1 MDDWDIT
8 LARLRRAFLDRVP
21 SLADDASNALEGLA
35 IDASS
40 RDSLLALRLAFHK
53 FAGSGGTY
61 GFAAL
66 AATATEAEKRCLLH
80 LEAGSNP
87 SAADLDAWKH
97 HIFLIRSEANDARD
111 RLIVVPSG
119 AEDSTEA
126 PQTST

>member
-61 GFAAL
+61 GFTAL

-80 LEAGSNP
+80 LEA
-87 SAADLDAWKH
+87 
-97 HIFLIRSEANDARD
+97 
-111 RLIVVPSG
+111 
-119 AEDSTEA
+119 
-126 PQTST
+126 